1 MNAVDQAK
9 RAFDDHCPLCGEG
22 VTEDDHTLLDEINMW
37 CGVER
42 GTFDVAVLLI
52 GNDCHYQ

>member
-9 RAFDDHCPLCGEG
+9 RAYDDHCPLCGEG
-22 VTEDDHTLLDEINMW
+22 VTEDDHTLIDEVHVW

-42 GTFDVAVLLI
+42 GTFDVAVLLSFS
-52 GNDCHYQ
+52 G